1 MLDEALL
8 RQATQENWAVSYSA
22 DAQSQEITRQNMA
35 YHWSQAFGVI
45 RDLLNQS
52 YSAGIGRDRVIRHYD
67 VTGKLCPL
75 YFVEHLE
82 AWEAFLAD
90 VRAY

>member
-1 MLDEALL
+1 M
-8 RQATQENWAVSYSA
+8 
-22 DAQSQEITRQNMA
+22 
-35 YHWSQAFGVI
+35 I

>member
-22 DAQSQEITRQNMA
+22 D
-35 YHWSQAFGVI
+35 
-45 RDLLNQS
+45 
-52 YSAGIGRDRVIRHYD
+52 IGRDRVIRHYD
-67 VTGKLCPL
+67 VTDKLCPL
-75 YFVEHLE
+75 YFVEHPE

>member
-1 MLDEALL
+1 MDEALL
-8 RQATQENWAVSYSA
+8 RQAIQENWAVS
-22 DAQSQEITRQNMA
+22 
-35 YHWSQAFGVI
+35 H
-45 RDLLNQS
+45 
-52 YSAGIGRDRVIRHYD
+52 SAGIGRDRVIRHYD

-75 YFVEHLE
+75 YFMEHPA